1 MIHGFEYS
9 IGRHLRD
16 LDPYSSMRCK
26 DLRSDP
32 LKHHKINEHQKI
44 MPNFEMEAH
53 IWSKYLLS
61 NILVCRILTFQ
72 IWVGQAFNN
81 H

>member
-1 MIHGFEYS
+1 MIHGFGYS

-16 LDPYSSMRCK
+16 LYPYSSMRCK
-26 DLRSDP
+26 DLRFDP
-32 LKHHKINEHQKI
+32 LEINEHQKI

-61 NILVCRILTFQ
+61 SILVCRILTFQ